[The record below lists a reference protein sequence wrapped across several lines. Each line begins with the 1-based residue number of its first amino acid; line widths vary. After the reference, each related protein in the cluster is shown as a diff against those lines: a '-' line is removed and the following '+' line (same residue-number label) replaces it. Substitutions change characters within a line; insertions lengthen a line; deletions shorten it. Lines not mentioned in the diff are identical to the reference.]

1 MPVSDAPEVPGREFI
16 GQRIAVSYN
25 LGRCGPTRRKKSAY
39 CFTVRDGA
47 CRSTAGKVLAYTDT
61 VLLQNVEFCLNERGR
76 DEIRAGKARYV
87 HAWVVGTA
95 RDPRK
100 HPDLIGDVDGWSR
113 LNYCPQVDDAFV
125 YDAGMMVDGA
135 GNPTRVCD
143 HVKRKSNAGV
153 LRVKVDSKGVPVLR
167 SGRFIPAPGKPLK
180 RASWVYFDTAS
191 GKALVRRPGAATRNP
206 SDLGEFDGDPLVLS
220 VLAGMIGG
228 DVDCGE

>member
-1 MPVSDAPEVPGREFI
+1 MPVSDAPEVPGLEFV

-25 LGRCGPTRRKKSAY
+25 LGRCGPGRKKKSAY

-47 CRSTAGKVLAYTDT
+47 CRKTAGKVIAYTDT

-76 DEIRAGKARYV
+76 DEIRSGEPRYV

-95 RDPRK
+95 RDPRE
-100 HPDLIGDVDGWSR
+100 HPRLVADIEGWSR

-125 YDAGMMVDGA
+125 YDAGMMVDRDE
-135 GNPTRVCD
+135 NPTRVCD

-153 LRVKVDSKGVPVLR
+153 LRVKVDSQGRPVLR
-167 SGRFIPAPGKPLK
+167 SGRVVPAPGKALK

-191 GKALVRRPGAATRNP
+191 GKALVRRPGAAVKNP
-206 SDLGEFDGDPLVLS
+206 SSMSELQGDPLVLS
-220 VLAGMIGG
+220 VLAGMVGG